1 MLLGT
6 LGASV
11 VGNMLTGKGIMKD
24 GKGVMRARRGY
35 NNMDRMD
42 KDF

>member
-11 VGNMLTGKGIMKD
+11 VGNMLTEKVALSVRKN
-24 GKGVMRARRGY
+24 VVRTRREY
-35 NNMDRMD
+35 NNMD
-42 KDF
+42 KTF